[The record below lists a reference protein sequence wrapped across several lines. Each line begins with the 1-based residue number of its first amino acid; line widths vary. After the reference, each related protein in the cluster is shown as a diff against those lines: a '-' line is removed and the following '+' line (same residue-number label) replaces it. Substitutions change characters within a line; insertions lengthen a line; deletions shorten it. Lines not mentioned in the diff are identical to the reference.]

1 MNKDK
6 CRELFLKE
14 QGTLKEQNM
23 QLAFTDIDKD
33 AGSHPYFKVSNSSRI
48 KNKRRGGNRR

>member
-6 CRELFLKE
+6 CRELFLKD
-14 QGTLKEQNM
+14 QGTFKEQNM

-33 AGSHPYFKVSNSSRI
+33 ASSRI
-48 KNKRRGGNRR
+48 KIKEEEQNNYWNGRN